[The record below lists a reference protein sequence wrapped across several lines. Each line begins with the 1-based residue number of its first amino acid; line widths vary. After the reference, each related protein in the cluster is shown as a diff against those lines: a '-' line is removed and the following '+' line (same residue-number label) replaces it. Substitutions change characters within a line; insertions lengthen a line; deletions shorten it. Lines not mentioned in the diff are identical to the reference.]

1 MSPFLLL
8 MCWENWNLYC
18 KNGQNRDSVFS
29 STLGFMISF
38 QAFHAISAPRHN
50 FPLIKN
56 ASPQTTVQHD
66 KSLRSSHF
74 STKTIQQ
81 SVDSALP
88 PLPMFV
94 AAAACFWSIL
104 LTVGDKV
111 QKRGCKHYITTVRA
125 HDQSAWVTQ
134 GCCRQGFT
142 SRFHSCGND
151 HHPAG
156 NGVSWN
162 GGGHYLSMTS
172 FGSD

>member
-1 MSPFLLL
+1 MSPFLWL
-8 MCWENWNLYC
+8 MCCENLNLYC

-29 STLGFMISF
+29 STLCFMISF

-56 ASPQTTVQHD
+56 ASPQTTVQHN

-94 AAAACFWSIL
+94 AACFWSIL

-111 QKRGCKHYITTVRA
+111 QRCAWVLQLVIPKQMHMHKHYITTVRA
-125 HDQSAWVTQ
+125 YDQSV
-134 GCCRQGFT
+134 
-142 SRFHSCGND
+142 
-151 HHPAG
+151 
-156 NGVSWN
+156 
-162 GGGHYLSMTS
+162 
-172 FGSD
+172 